1 MSKQTQI
8 KDNKKADCTRQSNQ
22 SASETTNSQPK
33 GNESMNSLALSF
45 NDVTFNPVS
54 QNDGQIWL
62 TSTELAKALGYAE
75 TDSVSKIYSRNK
87 DEFTSNMTT
96 TVKMGVVRKTGKV
109 TMSVRVFSLRG
120 CHLIA
125 MFARTKVAQ
134 DFRKWVLD
142 ILDKEVGQA
151 TVERITRLT
160 ISAEQQKQIRF
171 AIAKRCQQNSVHYQ
185 TVYTALYEHFNV
197 PRYTELLVSDFDEAI
212 KFIQSVNLTPQIE
225 DKEFTMLD
233 GKSTNA
239 VMDYLFSLRRE
250 ITRLGGKIPEF
261 NLSNE
266 IIAQGIITRMIQGN
280 RMMLS
285 FDMESGARI
294 KFIPQD
300 HWVITEDNIANIIGD
315 ADGVKKSRLPEIM
328 NALIGRMGFSR

>member
-1 MSKQTQI
+1 MPRTLEAL
-8 KDNKKADCTRQSNQ
+8 DNKKADITRQDEL
-22 SASETTNSQPK
+22 SAFETTDSQPK
-33 GNESMNSLALSF
+33 GNETMNSLTF
-45 NDVTFNPVS
+45 NEVNFNPVL
-54 QNDGQIWL
+54 QNDNQIWL
-62 TSTELAKALGYAE
+62 TSSELSKALGYA
-75 TDSVSKIYSRNK
+75 DNRSVSKIFQRNES
-87 DEFTSNMTT
+87 EFTAKMTT
-96 TVKMGVVRKTGKV
+96 VVKLTTNGINNSKRQIDT
-109 TMSVRVFSLRG
+109 RIFSLRG

>member
-1 MSKQTQI
+1 
-8 KDNKKADCTRQSNQ
+8 
-22 SASETTNSQPK
+22 
-33 GNESMNSLALSF
+33 MNSLALSF
-45 NDVTFNPVS
+45 NDVTFNPVA

-75 TDSVSKIYSRNK
+75 TDSVSKIYNRNK
-87 DEFTSNMTT
+87 DEFTGNMTT

-120 CHLIA
+120 CHLLA
-125 MFARTKVAQ
+125 MFAKTEVAKQ
-134 DFRKWVLD
+134 FRKWVLD
-142 ILDKEVGQA
+142 ILDKEVGQP
-151 TVERITRLT
+151 VMVRPT
-160 ISAEQQKQIRF
+160 ISIEQQKAIRT